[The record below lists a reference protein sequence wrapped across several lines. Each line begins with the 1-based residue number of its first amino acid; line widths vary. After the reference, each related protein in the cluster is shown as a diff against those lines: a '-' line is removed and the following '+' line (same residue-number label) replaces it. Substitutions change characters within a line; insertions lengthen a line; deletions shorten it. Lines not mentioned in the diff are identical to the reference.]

1 MEKDKKSD
9 SNDVKCQLKVL
20 YDSTSNLN
28 CFDKIKIFSRR
39 LRSALFR
46 RLEKL
51 KKNMSKI
58 ISIKKEIYKNNV
70 ETINNIEKHSK
81 IQEGDWV
88 EIRSIEEIM
97 RILDDKG
104 RTQGLDFIGTMKKY
118 CGMRK
123 KVMKKVDYI
132 FDERKWEMRKCK
144 NVVILEGVICDGKG
158 MFSNERCDR
167 CCYFFWKTAWLKKI
181 NK

>member
-1 MEKDKKSD
+1 MHQSPDWFMEMNKKAYD
-9 SNDVKCQLKVL
+9 NDVKCQLQDL
-20 YDSTSNLN
+20 YDSTSDLST
-28 CFDKIKIFSRR
+28 FDKAIIFSFR

-51 KKNMSKI
+51 KKIISKI
-58 ISIKKEIYKNNV
+58 ISVKKEIYKNNL

-97 RILDDKG
+97 RTLDDKG

-144 NVVILEGVICDGKG
+144 NVVILEGVFCDGCLG
-158 MFSNERCDR
+158 S
-167 CCYFFWKTAWLKKI
+167 A
-181 NK
+181 